1 MELNKH
7 KLMFFALSHLI
18 KCILSQCLIFC
29 HSTSLFRLPVQSER
43 GGFSF
48 DHAWSVTAADGQCS
62 HTPPAP
68 SCPSPP
74 YPDPCISSSPEN
86 LQGLPIA
93 RGPGLDLEQQDVRN
107 HPEPSH
113 CGGSHRVGERG
124 GRPAGHQHEGQR
136 RGGRR
141 GRLEGPGL
149 DPITNACP

>member
-18 KCILSQCLIFC
+18 QCILSQCLIFC
-29 HSTSLFRLPVQSER
+29 HSTSLCNLSVVAFHLTTRQVWLPL
-43 GGFSF
+43 
-48 DHAWSVTAADGQCS
+48 AASVL
-62 HTPPAP
+62 TPHLLRPV
-68 SCPSPP
+68 PP
-74 YPDPCISSSPEN
+74 LPDPCISSSLEN

-93 RGPGLDLEQQDVRN
+93 RGPGLDLEQQDVWN

-113 CGGSHRVGERG
+113 CGGSHGVGERG
-124 GRPAGHQHEGQR
+124 RRPAGHQHEGQR